1 MNTKKLT
8 NNENKPT
15 NTGIIDLTYPFH
27 SGMLKYP
34 SDPDAS
40 MEIEKAR
47 TVQSE
52 RDSLT
57 GYGIRQKYQSGFVNI
72 KARNHHGTHI
82 DAPAHKLA
90 DGKTID
96 QYGIE
101 KFVNTALVVDLTKRD
116 IVAKEYREIKKDYI
130 KELLDFENLK
140 QLGVSA
146 LLFCTG
152 FGEMISSTDRGH
164 LSHVDSN
171 DKRRLE
177 QKFPY
182 FTPEAAEYVA
192 ANAPFLN
199 VVGIDSFTVD
209 PSGSNSEAHRAFFAR
224 DILLLETVVNMETLN
239 SGLMMRNDN
248 LSQSVFTLHCV
259 PLLYAGADA
268 AQTRAYAQLSESTK

>member
-1 MNTKKLT
+1 MNTEQM
-8 NNENKPT
+8 NP
-15 NTGIIDLTYPFH
+15 NTIDLTYAFH

-34 SDPDAS
+34 SDPDVS

-47 TVQSE
+47 ITQSE
-52 RDSLT
+52 RDSLA
-57 GYGIRQKYQSGFVNI
+57 GYGVKQKYVSGFVNLR
-72 KARNHHGTHI
+72 ARNHHGTHI

-90 DGKTID
+90 EGKTID

-101 KFVNTALVVDLTKRD
+101 KFVNTALLVDLTSFP
-116 IVAKEYREIKKDYI
+116 ILTAEYKEIKKDYL
-130 KELLDFENLK
+130 KMLDFEK
-140 QLGVSA
+140 IKELGVSA

-164 LSHVDSN
+164 SFHVDSN

-182 FTPEAAEYVA
+182 FTPQAAEYVA
-192 ANAPFLN
+192 NNAPFLN

-209 PSGSNSEAHRAFFAR
+209 PSGSNSEAHRAFFAK
-224 DILLLETVVNMETLN
+224 DILLLETVVNMEMLEQA
-239 SGLMMRNDN
+239 LKHRNDHPG
-248 LSQSVFTLHCV
+248 QSVFTLHCV

-268 AQTRAYAQLSESTK
+268 AQTRAYAQLPASQR

>member
-1 MNTKKLT
+1 MNT
-8 NNENKPT
+8 N
-15 NTGIIDLTYPFH
+15 IIDLTYAFH

-34 SDPDAS
+34 SDPEVS

-52 RDSLT
+52 RDSLA
-57 GYGIRQKYQSGFVNI
+57 GYGIKQKYKSGFVNL

-96 QYGIE
+96 QYCIE
-101 KFVNTALVVDLTKRD
+101 KFVNTALMVDLTKLD
-116 IVAKEYREIKKDYI
+116 ILAKKYKEIKKDYLN
-130 KELLDFENLK
+130 ELLDFEK
-140 QLGVSA
+140 MKEFGVSA

-152 FGEMISSTDRGH
+152 FCEMITSTDRGH
-164 LSHVDSN
+164 LFHVDSN

-209 PSGSNSEAHRAFFAR
+209 PSGSNSEAHRAFFAK
-224 DILLLETVVNMETLN
+224 DILLLETVVNMETLKLN
-239 SGLMMRNDN
+239 LMQRNDN
-248 LSQSVFTLHCV
+248 LGQSVFTLHCV

-268 AQTRAYAQLSESTK
+268 AQTRAYAQLPVSTK

>member
-1 MNTKKLT
+1 MS
-8 NNENKPT
+8 T
-15 NTGIIDLTYPFH
+15 NTIDLTYAFH

-34 SDPDAS
+34 SDPEVS
-40 MEIEKAR
+40 METEKAR
-47 TVQSE
+47 ITQSE
-52 RDSLT
+52 RDSLA
-57 GYGIRQKYQSGFVNI
+57 GYGIKQKYMSGFVNL

-101 KFVNTALVVDLTKRD
+101 KFVNTALMVDLTKLD
-116 IVAKEYREIKKDYI
+116 ILAKKYKEIKKDYI
-130 KELLDFENLK
+130 REILDFKNMKE
-140 QLGVSA
+140 LGVSA

-152 FGEMISSTDRGH
+152 FGELITSLDRGN
-164 LSHVDSN
+164 SFHVDSN

-199 VVGIDSFTVD
+199 LVGIDSFTVD
-209 PSGSNSEAHRAFFAR
+209 PSGSNSEAHRAFFAK
-224 DILLLETVVNMETLN
+224 DILLLETVVNLETLKH
-239 SGLMMRNDN
+239 SLMQRNDN

-268 AQTRAYAQLSESTK
+268 AQTRAYAQLPASQR